1 MARKVEIL
9 GNLDFEIVNKIDRNK
24 RRVAKIR
31 GSKVLVQL
39 NAVALPKTA
48 LKYVIAHEIAHV
60 QTKRHTERFWKTVE
74 LICPDFKKGQ
84 KLLERYGDFITGGLL
99 SGD

>member
-39 NAVALPKTA
+39 NAVALPKT
-48 LKYVIAHEIAHV
+48 L
-60 QTKRHTERFWKTVE
+60 
-74 LICPDFKKGQ
+74 
-84 KLLERYGDFITGGLL
+84 
-99 SGD
+99 